1 MAASARGLVEEAG
14 GDVEMTADELHHHLA
29 IAVWRFGTVA
39 ANLSSPPI
47 N

>member
-14 GDVEMTADELHHHLA
+14 GDVEMTADELHHLA

-39 ANLSSPPI
+39 ANLSSSPI